1 MYIQRTIEPI
11 ILSSLEHNPVTAIL
25 GPRQCGKSTLAK
37 HVIDNLSQEAIYL
50 DLERPSDL
58 RKLDDAE
65 WFLETQKEKLIC
77 FDEIQR
83 KPGLFSTIRALV
95 DEWGGNG
102 HFLVLGSA
110 SRELIKQSSES
121 LAGRIS
127 YKRLNPFQW
136 NEISSLA
143 KLEDYISQG
152 GFPRSLLAKS
162 DHLSFQWRED
172 FITTFLERD
181 LMLWSG
187 FSPDTMRRLWQML
200 ANLNG
205 QILNYSNL
213 GSALGVSHTTVRN
226 YADLLSAT
234 FMIQLLPPYLAN
246 TQKRLVKT
254 PKIYLGDSGIANA
267 LLGIRNFVQLAG
279 HPTMGAVWE
288 SVVLTNLITA
298 FPLMRFYFYRSSKGE
313 EIDLVIES
321 NDLLI
326 AIECKASVA
335 PHISKGTYKALDDLN
350 PSLTLVVAPVEKG
363 WQMNEKMAVANI
375 PEAIRLISDKAG
387 T

>member
-1 MYIQRTIEPI
+1 MYIQRAIEPE

-37 HVIDNLSQEAIYL
+37 HIIENFSKEAIYL

-77 FDEIQR
+77 LDEIQR
-83 KPGLFSTIRALV
+83 KPELFTTIRALV

-136 NEISSLA
+136 DEISSLA
-143 KLEDYISQG
+143 KLEDYISRG

-162 DHLSFQWRED
+162 NELSFQWRED

-205 QILNYSNL
+205 QLINYSNL

-226 YADLLSAT
+226 YADLLAAT

-267 LLGIRNFVQLAG
+267 LLGISNFVQLAG
-279 HPTMGAVWE
+279 HPTLGAIWE
-288 SVVLTNLITA
+288 SVVLINLTTT
-298 FPLMRFYFYRSSKGE
+298 FPQMRFYFYRSSKGE

-321 NDLLI
+321 NDELF
-326 AIECKASVA
+326 AVECKAGVA
-335 PHISKGTYKALDDLN
+335 PHISKGTYKAIDDLK
-350 PSLTLVVAPVEKG
+350 PKHILVVAPVEKG
-363 WQMNEKMAVANI
+363 WQMNEKMVVANI

-387 T
+387 K